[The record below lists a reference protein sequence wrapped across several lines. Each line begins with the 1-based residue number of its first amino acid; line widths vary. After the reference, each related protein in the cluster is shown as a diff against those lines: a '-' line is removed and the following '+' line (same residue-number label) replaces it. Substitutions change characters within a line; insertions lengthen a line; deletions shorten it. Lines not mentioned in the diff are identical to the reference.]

1 MAIYHFTAKV
11 ISRGG
16 GRSAV
21 AAAAYRSGSELEDK
35 RLDRSHDFSNKP
47 GVVHSEVMLPE
58 NAPERWRDR
67 EVLWNEVEATETR
80 KDAQLAR
87 EVEFALPR
95 EMSQEQAIE
104 LASSF
109 VQREFVERG
118 MVADLNVHWDIGADG
133 LAKPHAHVMLTMR
146 AIERDELGRVGFG
159 KKVREWNSVG
169 ELKGWRAAWAEHVN
183 ERCRELGIEAMID
196 HRTLEAQGIELE
208 PQNKIGP
215 AGQRREERGEEAERA
230 DEHRAI
236 ARRNGERIIAEPA
249 LAFGVLTRQQ
259 ATFTR
264 HDMARLA
271 HRHSDG
277 LEQFNAVM
285 GAVEASSELIRL
297 GEDARGIE
305 RFTSRDMIR
314 VEARLEQAA
323 ERLAAA
329 RDHGVAERVRGR
341 VLAGGTEDRTGDEG
355 LVVRLPGDGLE
366 FAPSVS
372 AGRSSEGSA
381 APLSERSSQPGRIT
395 LSEEQETA
403 YRRVTGPE
411 GLSLVIGYAGTGK
424 STMLGAAREVW
435 ERGGYQVRGGT
446 LSGIAAEGL
455 QAGSGIESRTL
466 ASWEHA
472 WGQERERLTAR
483 DVLVIDEAGLVG
495 SRQMER
501 VLSHAAEA
509 GAKVVMVGDAEQ
521 LQAIEAGA
529 AFRVLTERHG
539 AAEIREVR
547 RQRHDWQ
554 RRATREL
561 ATGRTA
567 EALARY
573 SDADRVH
580 ARETQAEARSMLVER
595 WNETRRQEPE
605 TSQIILAYTRDDVKQ
620 LNELARAAMREAGA
634 LGPETSIPTER
645 GERMFAAGDRLMF
658 LRNERSLGVKNGT
671 LGTVMAIEGQDS
683 GARLTVK
690 LDAPGSHPAR
700 GDGDPPSVLAFDVK
714 DYAHLEHGYAA
725 TIHKA
730 QGVTV
735 DQTHVLASQH
745 MDRHAAYVAL
755 TRHRESVDLYWSAE
769 TFKSRE
775 RMVRT
780 LSQERAKDSTLD
792 YQVESA
798 RDAELLQAYPI
809 ISTMRDL
816 VNEVGFM
823 DRREIR
829 VPEATKERVLKTQ
842 AALDKLTALEEERE
856 ERQKGI
862 DTDRAFGTAREMIK
876 QKAGAVELMTAAIV
890 YTRAYDQAL
899 TFQDLGLASSPA
911 QRATWDKAITGMNRI
926 DPQLTRD
933 LKSALDRDPPLFAKA
948 HQNDTRMEIVMAMMT
963 ESRDRARS
971 PKTYKPAERQRP
983 DAQTRARTYINAFQQ
998 LQEQR
1003 ERFSG
1008 FGDRDERRAVDGQLQ
1023 ALAGTIKADREA
1035 EGILRERGR
1044 EMGVERS
1051 SNLER
1056 VLQARDAR
1064 EAQRQA
1070 TRENERSRGYER

>member
-35 RLDRSHDFSNKP
+35 RIDRSHDFSNKP

-58 NAPERWRDR
+58 HAPERWLDR
-67 EVLWNEVEATETR
+67 EALWNEVEAREGR

-95 EMSQEQAIE
+95 EMTQEQAID

-109 VQREFVERG
+109 VQREFVDRG

-146 AIERDELGRVGFG
+146 AIERDEAGRAGFG
-159 KKVREWNSVG
+159 KKVREWNSVA
-169 ELKGWRAAWAEHVN
+169 ELKGWRSAWAEHVN
-183 ERCRELGIEAMID
+183 ARCRELGIEAMID

-285 GAVEASSELIRL
+285 GAVEASSELVRL

-305 RFTSRDMIR
+305 RFTSRDMTR

-341 VLAGGTEDRTGDEG
+341 VLAGGAEDRTGGEG
-355 LVVRLPGDGLE
+355 LVVRLPGGGLE
-366 FAPSVS
+366 FAPLVS
-372 AGRSSEGSA
+372 AERSSEGLAERLSA
-381 APLSERSSQPGRIT
+381 PSRIA

-424 STMLGAAREVW
+424 STMLGAAREAW

-547 RQRHDWQ
+547 RQRHEWQ
-554 RRATREL
+554 RQATREL

-580 ARETQAEARSMLVER
+580 QRETQAEARSMLVER
-595 WNETRRQEPE
+595 WNETRRQEPK
-605 TSQIILAYTRDDVKQ
+605 TTQIILAYTRDDVKQ

-671 LGTVMAIEGQDS
+671 LGTVLAIEGRDS
-683 GARLTVK
+683 GARLTVR
-690 LDAPGSHPAR
+690 LDGPSAQPGR
-700 GDGDPPSVLAFDVK
+700 GEGDAPSVLAFDVK

-755 TRHRESVDLYWSAE
+755 TRHRESVDLYWSSE
-769 TFKSRE
+769 TFKSRD

-792 YQVESA
+792 YQVETT

-809 ISTMRDL
+809 IGTMRDL

-829 VPEATKERVLKTQ
+829 VPEATNERVLKMQ
-842 AALDKLTALEEERE
+842 AALDKLTALEKERA
-856 ERQKGI
+856 ERQKNI
-862 DTDRAFGTAREMIK
+862 DTDRAFGAAREMIK
-876 QKAGAVELMTAAIV
+876 QKAGAVDLVTAAV
-890 YTRAYDQAL
+890 NYTRTYDQAL
-899 TFQDLGLASSPA
+899 YLQDLGLAASPA

-926 DPQLTRD
+926 DQQLTRD
-933 LKSALDRDPPLFAKA
+933 LKSALDRDPSLFAKA
-948 HQNDTRMEIVMAMMT
+948 HQNDTRMEIVIAMMT

-971 PKTYKPAERQRP
+971 PKSYKPAERQRP
-983 DAQTRARTYINAFQQ
+983 DAQTRARTYIDAFQQ

-1003 ERFSG
+1003 ERYSG
-1008 FGDRDERRAVDGQLQ
+1008 YSDRDERRAVDGQLQ

>member
-1 MAIYHFTAKV
+1 MAIYHFSAKV

-47 GVVHSEVMLPE
+47 GVVHSQVMLPE

-67 EVLWNEVEATETR
+67 EVLWNEVEARETR

-95 EMSQEQAIE
+95 EMSQDQAIG
-104 LASSF
+104 LATSF
-109 VQREFVERG
+109 VQREFVDRG

-146 AIERDELGRVGFG
+146 AIDGDGFG
-159 KKVREWNSVG
+159 KKVREWNSVA
-169 ELKGWRAAWAEHVN
+169 ELKGWRSAWAEHVN
-183 ERCRELGIEAMID
+183 ERCRELGIEAVID

-208 PQNKIGP
+208 AQNKIGP

-249 LAFGVLTRQQ
+249 LAFGALTRQQ

-285 GAVEASSELIRL
+285 GAVEASSELVRL
-297 GEDARGIE
+297 GEDSRGIE

-323 ERLAAA
+323 DRLAAA
-329 RDHGVAERVRGR
+329 RDHDVAERVRGR
-341 VLAGGTEDRTGDEG
+341 VLAGGAEDRTGDEG
-355 LVVRLPGDGLE
+355 LVVRLPGGGLE
-366 FAPSVS
+366 LAR
-372 AGRSSEGSA
+372 AGST
-381 APLSERSSQPGRIT
+381 ERSPQQLSDRSTEPSRIT

-424 STMLGAAREVW
+424 STMLGAAREAW
-435 ERGGYQVRGGT
+435 ERGGYQVKGGT

-466 ASWEHA
+466 ASWEYA
-472 WGQERERLTAR
+472 WGQERERLTSR

-501 VLSHAAEA
+501 VLTHAADA

-580 ARETQAEARSMLVER
+580 QRETQAEARSMLVER

-620 LNELARAAMREAGA
+620 LNELARASMREAGA

-671 LGTVMAIEGQDS
+671 LGTVMAIEGRDS

-690 LDAPGSHPAR
+690 LDGPGAQPGR
-700 GDGDPPSVLAFDVK
+700 GEGDPPPVLAFEVK

-755 TRHRESVDLYWSAE
+755 TRHRESVDLYWSPE
-769 TFKSRE
+769 TFKSRD

-792 YQVESA
+792 YQVETT

-809 ISTMRDL
+809 IGAMRDL

-829 VPEATKERVLKTQ
+829 VPEATQERVLKTQ
-842 AALDKLTALEEERE
+842 AALDKIAALEKERE

-862 DTDRAFGTAREMIK
+862 DTDRAFGAAREMIK
-876 QKAGAVELMTAAIV
+876 QKGGAVELVTAAVI

-899 TFQDLGLASSPA
+899 TFQDLGLAASPA
-911 QRATWDKAITGMNRI
+911 QQATWDKAIMGMNRI

-933 LKSALDRDPPLFAKA
+933 LKSALDRDPSLFAKA

-983 DAQTRARTYINAFQQ
+983 DAQTRARTYIDAFQQ

-1035 EGILRERGR
+1035 EGILREHGR